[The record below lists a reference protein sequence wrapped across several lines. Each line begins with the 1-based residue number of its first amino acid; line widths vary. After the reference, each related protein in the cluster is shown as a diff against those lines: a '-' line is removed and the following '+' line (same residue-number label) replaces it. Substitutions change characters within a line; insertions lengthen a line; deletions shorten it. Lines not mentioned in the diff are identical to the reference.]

1 MLRQFLFNGG
11 ARFITARVKLSNT
24 IVVEIDLNASNCKL
38 FGFQPLRRNPTTY
51 PKGQLSQRSG
61 LG

>member
-1 MLRQFLFNGG
+1 LAG
-11 ARFITARVKLSNT
+11 AFTAAFFAGAFITGFGAGSGLT
-24 IVVEIDLNASNCKL
+24 ASSALEFPLGKTA
-38 FGFQPLRRNPTTY
+38 LRRNPTTY